1 MSCCHYHRHF
11 WVNKI
16 KFWNKLIIWTTWFLP
31 EQMVYQINYRQRK
44 WYYCATTYGKQAYP
58 AYGKICLKC
67 KKLNHFQ
74 LVFRSK
80 YKINEIDDTNSN
92 TESYV
97 DICGLYID
105 HVGSSVIT
113 KDNEITLDAAVN
125 DFNIIFK
132 LDTRAHCNSK
142 HKSHYNIQENK
153 KPTKITE
160 NKTTKLIVDVTSR
173 KLASLIY
180 YLYQIKT

>member
-1 MSCCHYHRHF
+1 
-11 WVNKI
+11 
-16 KFWNKLIIWTTWFLP
+16 
-31 EQMVYQINYRQRK
+31 MVYQLNYRQRK
-44 WYYCATTYGKQAYP
+44 WYYCATTHRKQACP

-80 YKINEIDDTNSN
+80 YKINAIDDTNSN

-97 DICGLYID
+97 DIYGLYID
-105 HVGSSVIT
+105 HVESSVIT
-113 KDNEITLDAAVN
+113 KHNAAVN

-132 LDTRAHCNSK
+132 LDTRAQCNSK

-160 NKTTKLIVDVTSR
+160 NKTTKLIVDVTLG
-173 KLASLIY
+173 KLANLIY
-180 YLYQIKT
+180 YLYQRKT